1 MGQKIV
7 EIEATIAEIANANDI
22 EKYKKRVNLYQN
34 FKQKSINFFQNETL
48 ASSVIYRY
56 I

>member
-7 EIEATIAEIANANDI
+7 EIEATIAEIANANNI

-34 FKQKSINFFQNETL
+34 FKQKSINFYCKETL
-48 ASSVIYRY
+48 FKLTE
-56 I
+56 